1 MASDASNFLYGAVA
15 GGVVALI
22 LRVVETY
29 WLGPRLAAS
38 REARE
43 KLLLYSRHL
52 YFSCSQ
58 AEFRLKYISKQM
70 REKRPDG
77 IASLKLSLKDA
88 KTLQWY
94 TKEGYYITS
103 TAYLIAL
110 VACWIVTLQRDVV
123 FLPFER
129 KSDTTE
135 FLNLVERFKAGLS
148 TRTILWYHYIHG
160 IGERLM
166 VEGQDKPQ
174 PIGLSTFSQ
183 KLHTDAMFR
192 DYYDQLMQFLNAVA
206 SGSYLA
212 GIEEA
217 AATLE
222 QMKRFLVAK
231 RAVPEIEMS
240 AGEEPAASG

>member
-22 LRVVETY
+22 LRVLETY

-52 YFSCSQ
+52 YFSCGQ
-58 AEFRLKYISKQM
+58 AEFRLRYISKQM
-70 REKRPDG
+70 REKRPG
-77 IASLKLSLKDA
+77 VASLKLSPKDA
-88 KTLQWY
+88 KTLDWY
-94 TKEGYYITS
+94 TKDGYYVTS

-129 KSDTTE
+129 KTDTTE
-135 FLNLVERFKAGLS
+135 FLNLVERFKTALS
-148 TRTILWYHYIHG
+148 TRTMLWYHYIDG

-166 VEGQDKPQ
+166 VEGQGKPQ

-183 KLHTDAMFR
+183 KMHTDIMFR
-192 DYYDQLMQFLNAVA
+192 DYYDQLMQFLKAVA
-206 SGSYLA
+206 SGTYLNQV
-212 GIEEA
+212 EEA
-217 AATLE
+217 TATLE
-222 QMKRFLVAK
+222 QMKAFLVAK
-231 RAVPEIEMS
+231 RAVPEIELS
-240 AGEEPAASG
+240 AGEELPAMG